1 MILDLVKYFA
11 KFPHR
16 DAVLKHFDRDTQKY
30 SGYNA
35 LKSDIT
41 ALPAALLTEITGFV
55 TGTNDEW
62 LYNQLS
68 GFDSYWMLLEFG
80 RMPMRKNN
88 NGVRIG
94 TMDVHLTIGFPVSG
108 LNIDMYE
115 EAIIHQ
121 HTLDLMNQVIAQM
134 RTDDSENCYFG
145 RLLEENY
152 ELSPIEPVVM
162 AGSVGWSAG
171 FKRKINAE

>member
-11 KFPHR
+11 KFPER
-16 DAVLKHFDRDTQKY
+16 DAVLSRFARDAEKY
-30 SGYNA
+30 SGYDT

-41 ALPAALLTEITGFV
+41 AMPSALLPEITGFV

-62 LYNQLS
+62 LYNQLQS
-68 GFDSYWMLLEFG
+68 FDSYWMLLEFG

-88 NGVRIG
+88 SGVRVG

-134 RTDDSENCYFG
+134 RNDDAENCYFG
-145 RLLEENY
+145 RLLEEDY
-152 ELSPIEPVVM
+152 ELMPIEPVVM
-162 AGSVGWSAG
+162 AGSVGWSVS
-171 FKRKINAE
+171 FKRKIDAE